1 MHCWVSC
8 MYYSVLLTTQNKIKA
23 VFLPVITS
31 NSLVDYSQVWIS
43 NLHQALFFMSYLLQV
58 FFRWILQFD
67 IVFLFFHMYY
77 IFSTHYCVIQVL
89 IFFFFC
95 HTFCGYFSGG
105 FYNLILCLCSFTY
118 IICSLHIVVY
128 PSYFILSYVSHRSD
142 LLMLWWSAHKHTL
155 SPNQGKMI
163 LNFPKKT
170 MCVYYTIC
178 L

>member
-89 IFFFFC
+89 IFFFCVIPFEGIFPVGFAIWYC
-95 HTFCGYFSGG
+95 VSVLSHVLYFLYTLLCIQVIL
-105 FYNLILCLCSFTY
+105 FFHMCLIVQIF
-118 IICSLHIVVY
+118 
-128 PSYFILSYVSHRSD
+128 
-142 LLMLWWSAHKHTL
+142 
-155 SPNQGKMI
+155 
-163 LNFPKKT
+163 
-170 MCVYYTIC
+170 
-178 L
+178 